1 MFDNFNY
8 RQKLVGL
15 LILTTILAATAYKR
29 SFREL
34 ISLAEEHR
42 ILSLKSNDFYATEGN
57 SDELITELEFLDRA
71 LGENSIHIEE
81 IQQGIVSFSNSHP
94 GISIYKL
101 NVVHL
106 FENDKYKIVT
116 NQIDVTGNLDQLLRL
131 CYDFEKE
138 FFLSR
143 IVSLD
148 FYTEKK
154 NKLNVLHLK
163 LIFQN
168 YEVIK

>member
-1 MFDNFNY
+1 MFDNFSY
-8 RQKLVGL
+8 GKKLVGL
-15 LILTTILAATAYKR
+15 LILTVILAATAYKR
-29 SFREL
+29 SYHEL
-34 ISLAEEHR
+34 ISLVTEHQT
-42 ILSLKSNDFYATEGN
+42 LSSRSNDFYASEGN
-57 SDELITELEFLDRA
+57 SDILMTELEFLDRA
-71 LGENSIHIEE
+71 LGESSIHIEE
-81 IQQGIVSFSNSHP
+81 IQQGIVSFSNIHP
-94 GISIYKL
+94 NISIYKL
-101 NVVHL
+101 NTVHI
-106 FENDKYKIVT
+106 FENEKYKIVT
-116 NQIDVTGNLDQLLRL
+116 NQIDVTGNLEQLLRL

-138 FFLSR
+138 FSLSR